1 MESDNILLT
10 KRVYVAVDF
19 VVNKYVIDL
28 IRKANVLGLEGK
40 RVLDVLVD
48 KDPDTDQVRIEFLYE
63 ECEQGNKGALQVA
76 PGLLPWPL
84 TYVV

>member
-1 MESDNILLT
+1 MMESDNIVLT

-28 IRKANVLGLEGK
+28 IRKANMLGLEGK
-40 RVLDVLVD
+40 RVLDVIVD

-63 ECEQGNKGALQVA
+63 ECE
-76 PGLLPWPL
+76 
-84 TYVV
+84 

>member
-28 IRKANVLGLEGK
+28 IKKANLLGMEGK
-40 RVLDVLVD
+40 KVLEVIVN
-48 KDPDTDQVRIEFLYE
+48 KDPDTDEVRVEFLYE
-63 ECEQGNKGALQVA
+63 ECER
-76 PGLLPWPL
+76 
-84 TYVV
+84 

>member
-1 MESDNILLT
+1 MMESDNILLT

-63 ECEQGNKGALQVA
+63 ECEGR
-76 PGLLPWPL
+76 
-84 TYVV
+84 

>member
-28 IRKANVLGLEGK
+28 IKEANLLGMEGK
-40 RVLDVLVD
+40 KVLEVIVN
-48 KDPDTDQVRIEFLYE
+48 KDPDTDEVRVEFLYE
-63 ECEQGNKGALQVA
+63 ECER
-76 PGLLPWPL
+76 
-84 TYVV
+84 